1 MSSSSD
7 QTAQRRLAAVLAA
20 DVVGYSDLMS
30 RDEEGTLK
38 RLRDLR
44 RHVIEPRI
52 RSHHGRLVKTVG
64 DGFLVE
70 FASPV
75 DAVRCAVD
83 LQKSVAE
90 GSGKDNAKD
99 NAKSL
104 QLRVGINLGDIM
116 VEEDGDIFGDGVN
129 VASRLQ
135 KMALPGGICLSGK
148 VYDEVRGKLSFDF
161 EDRGELQFKNI
172 GRPIRVF
179 CLLAGIDPRQITP
192 ERRATSSRPE
202 GPSIAVLPFVNLSK
216 DPEQEYFADGI
227 VEDVIAA
234 LSRFRS
240 FFVIARNSTFAYK
253 GRAVSV
259 QQIGRELGVRYVLE
273 GSVRRSGQKIRITAQ
288 LVDAATGMHL
298 WAEHYDGVV
307 EDVFDLQDQI
317 TASVVGSIQPSI
329 RAAEIER
336 ARRKR
341 PESLDAYD
349 LVMRAL
355 PQVWALDREANKEAA
370 RLLDK
375 ALLLDPGYPLAL
387 SLAAWCRSQR
397 IVYNWSQNIAEDKR
411 ETLRQAQAAAAL
423 GHDDPFILT
432 VLGAALTITREYQR
446 AKSML
451 ERALSLDPNSAW
463 GWNRSGWLHV
473 YQDDPEV
480 AIQHYERSL
489 RLSPYDAMAFNCEVG
504 IGCAHFIAKRYDLA
518 ALWQEKALVS
528 KPSASWIHRTL
539 APAYAMAGEVEK
551 ARQSVGELV
560 KGYPEIRIADIL
572 QAMAFSKETMS
583 RLAEGLRRAGLPD

>member
-1 MSSSSD
+1 MSSPSD
-7 QTAQRRLAAVLAA
+7 HTAQRRLAAVLAA

-30 RDEEGTLK
+30 RDEEGTLN

-44 RHVIEPRI
+44 RQVIEPRI
-52 RSHHGRLVKTVG
+52 QSHHGRLVKTIG
-64 DGFLVE
+64 DGFLIE

-75 DAVRCAVD
+75 DAVRCAVE
-83 LQKSVAE
+83 LQEAVAARP
-90 GSGKDNAKD
+90 GKADAKP
-99 NAKSL
+99 L
-104 QLRVGINLGDIM
+104 QLRVGINLGDIV

-148 VYDEVRGKLSFDF
+148 VYDEVRGKLAYEF
-161 EDRGELQFKNI
+161 EDRGEHQFKNI
-172 GRPIRVF
+172 GQAIRVF
-179 CLLAGIDPRQITP
+179 CLLEGMDTRQASG
-192 ERRATSSRPE
+192 ERRSARSHPE
-202 GPSIAVLPFVNLSK
+202 GPSIAVLPFVNISK

-227 VEDVIAA
+227 VEDIIAA

-253 GRAVSV
+253 GRTVAV

-273 GSVRRSGQKIRITAQ
+273 GSVRRSGPRIRITAQ
-288 LVDAATGMHL
+288 LVDANTGIHL

-307 EDVFDLQDQI
+307 EDVFDLQDRI

-329 RAAEIER
+329 RTAEIER

-341 PESLDAYD
+341 PENLDAYD

-355 PQVWALDREANKEAA
+355 PYVWALEYEANKEAA

-375 ALLLDPGYPLAL
+375 ALLLDPGYPLAIA
-387 SLAAWCRSQR
+387 LAAWCRGQR
-397 IVYNWSQNIAEDKR
+397 IVYNWSKNLQEDKR

-423 GHDDPFILT
+423 AHDDPFILT

-446 AKSML
+446 ATSML

-463 GWNRSGWLHV
+463 AWNRSGWLHN
-473 YQDDPEV
+473 YQDDPEI
-480 AIQHYERSL
+480 AIQHFERSL
-489 RLSPYDAMAFNCEVG
+489 RLSPFDPMAFNCEMG

-518 ALWQEKALVS
+518 AQWQEKALMS
-528 KPSASWIHRTL
+528 KPRTAWIHRTL
-539 APAYAMAGEVEK
+539 APAYSLAGEADK
-551 ARQSVGELV
+551 ARESVGELV
-560 KGYPEIRIADIL
+560 KGYPGIRIADIL
-572 QAMAFSKETMS
+572 QAMAFSKEVMS
-583 RLAEGLRRAGLPD
+583 RFAEGLRQAGLPE

>member
-1 MSSSSD
+1 MSSPSD
-7 QTAQRRLAAVLAA
+7 NTAQRRLAAVLAA

-30 RDEEGTLK
+30 RDEDGTLG
-38 RLRDLR
+38 RLRNLR
-44 RHVIEPRI
+44 RNIIEPRI
-52 RSHHGRLVKTVG
+52 QSHHGRLVKTIG

-83 LQKSVAE
+83 LQEAVAKRSE
-90 GSGKDNAKD
+90 KAEANP
-99 NAKSL
+99 L

-129 VASRLQ
+129 IASRLQ

-148 VYDEVRGKLSFDF
+148 VYDEVRGKLPYAF
-161 EDRGELQFKNI
+161 EDRGEHHFKNI

-179 CLLAGIDPRQITP
+179 CLLEGMDTAQGSVA
-192 ERRATSSRPE
+192 RRSPGSRPE
-202 GPSIAVLPFVNLSK
+202 GPSIAVLPFVNISK

-227 VEDVIAA
+227 VEDIIAA
-234 LSRFRS
+234 LSRFKS

-253 GRAVSV
+253 GRVVSV

-273 GSVRRSGQKIRITAQ
+273 GSVRRSGPRIRITAQ
-288 LVDAATGMHL
+288 LVDASTGGHL

-317 TASVVGSIQPSI
+317 TASVIGSIQPSI
-329 RAAEIER
+329 RTAEIER

-341 PESLDAYD
+341 PENLDAYD

-355 PQVWALDREANKEAA
+355 PHVWALEYEANKEAA

-375 ALLLDPGYPLAL
+375 ALLLDPGYPLAIA
-387 SLAAWCRSQR
+387 LAAWCRGQR
-397 IVYNWSQNIAEDKR
+397 IVYNWSKNLPDDKR

-423 GHDDPFILT
+423 SHDDPFILT

-451 ERALSLDPNSAW
+451 DRALSQDPSSAW
-463 GWNRSGWLHV
+463 GWNRSGWLHN

-480 AIQHYERSL
+480 AIQHFERSL
-489 RLSPYDAMAFNCEVG
+489 RLSPFDPMAFNCEIG
-504 IGCAHFIAKRYDLA
+504 IGCAHFIAERYDLA
-518 ALWQEKALVS
+518 AQWQEKALAA
-528 KPSASWIHRTL
+528 KPNTAWIHRTL
-539 APAYAMAGEVEK
+539 APAYALAGELEK
-551 ARQSVGELV
+551 ARESVGELV
-560 KGYPEIRIADIL
+560 KGYPGIRILDIR
-572 QAMAFSKETMS
+572 QAMAFSKEAMN
-583 RLAEGLRRAGLPD
+583 RFAEGLRQAGLPE